1 MKKALVLSVLAAV
14 FSFGTAMLPFYTYD
28 TVQSISVAEAA
39 GEQEIQAVG
48 MGSLPVGMPLPRA
61 KMMARRAAIVDAQ
74 RQLVEQIKGAAV
86 DAETTVENY
95 LTISDIV
102 KTKVSGMI
110 TGAKIVSEGM
120 DFDGGYTVT
129 MSVPSYGV
137 GSVAEVAITQKLQNE
152 GITTPQPIPAPS
164 ANAAQAYTPALQAN
178 FAGGYT
184 GLVIDARGSQL
195 VRTFCPAIFDTNGR
209 AIYGVQNVDPTFA
222 INKGMVDYAEGT
234 DRWNAIGVGTT
245 RAGGNPLYVKIVS
258 LKERCVNKCDV
269 IISVE
274 DADKILIENQR
285 SGMLNRYA
293 VVFAK

>member
-1 MKKALVLSVLAAV
+1 MKKILVMSVLAVV
-14 FSFGTAMLPFYTYD
+14 FSFGTSVLPANTYS
-28 TVQSISVAEAA
+28 TVNSISVAEAA
-39 GEQEIQAVG
+39 SNQEIQAVG
-48 MGSLPVGMPLPRA
+48 MGSLPVGVPLPRA

-120 DFDGGYTVT
+120 DSDGGYTVT

-137 GSVAEVAITQKLQNE
+137 GSVAEIAVTQKLQKE
-152 GITTPQPIPAPS
+152 GITTPQPISAPS
-164 ANAAQAYTPALQAN
+164 ANAVQSYTPASQAN
-178 FAGGYT
+178 IVGGYT

-209 AIYGVQNVDPTFA
+209 AIYGIQNVDPTFA
-222 INKGMVDYAEGT
+222 VNNGMVDYVEGS
-234 DRWNAIGVGTT
+234 DRWNAIGIGNT
-245 RAGGNPLYVKIVS
+245 RAGNNPLYIKIVS

-285 SGMLNRYA
+285 SGLLNRYA